1 MPSVTLHNPED
12 KAAIKRA
19 LPTATQKIITA
30 TVARLYVAYP
40 DPNSWTYSGIM
51 GGLALVQTKTTFLFR
66 IVDLMGSRGVIWEQE
81 LYENFEYTQERS
93 FFHTFAIDNCLA
105 AFSFADE
112 QEAGVFYK
120 KVSNRDTLKKVKS
133 SPNGSP
139 NGTPKSRKSGFF
151 GSKKEKKGT
160 KGKLDKTQIG
170 LPSNFRHLGH
180 IGWDPN
186 KGFNVQNI
194 DPEWKNLFEQLDKM
208 GVSQEDIQNNAEF
221 VSQFVQSRGGPGVK
235 PAPAAPASRGARPTP
250 APAVGGHQ
258 HSPSSG
264 AVPPASVMPVMKPT
278 TKPPP
283 PPPPASRRAPP
294 PPPPSRQSR
303 VAPAPPAPPAL
314 PSREPVHVA
323 APAPPSP
330 EPPRAYAPPTP
341 ARDTAPPPPPRPAYA
356 PPTSHQAPPP
366 PPRIRGAYVPA
377 PTPAPPPPPPFQS
390 SAGGPPPPPPPPMGG
405 FNSGGPP
412 PPPPPP
418 PPMGGSGAPPPP
430 PPPMGGSGAPPP
442 PPPPPPMGGG
452 PPPPPPPPPG
462 MGGSGGPPPPPP
474 PPGGAPNIALPPGGG
489 SAGRANLL
497 DSIRGAGGIGAL
509 RKTGVHEGV
518 PASAS
523 SRSPVPPPAPVEEEG
538 SSGDLA
544 SALAAAL
551 QMRKSRVAGSDD
563 EDESDDENWDDD

>member
-19 LPTATQKIITA
+19 LPTTTQKIITA

-51 GGLALVQTKTTFLFR
+51 GGLAFVQTKSTFFFR

-81 LYENFEYTQERS
+81 LYENFEYNQERS

-105 AFSFADE
+105 AFSFADD
-112 QEAGVFYK
+112 QEASVFYK
-120 KVSNRDTLKKVKS
+120 KVSNRETLKKSKS

-139 NGTPKSRKSGFF
+139 SATPKSRKSGFF
-151 GSKKEKKGT
+151 GSKKEKKGS

-221 VSQFVQSRGGPGVK
+221 VSQFVQSRGGPGATK
-235 PAPAAPASRGARPTP
+235 PAPAAPASRRV
-250 APAVGGHQ
+250 APASGGHQ
-258 HSPSSG
+258 QSPSGG
-264 AVPPASVMPVMKPT
+264 AVPSAAVMPVMKPT
-278 TKPPP
+278 VKPPP

-294 PPPPSRQSR
+294 PPPPSRLSR
-303 VAPAPPAPPAL
+303 VAPAPPSPAPPAL
-314 PSREPVHVA
+314 PSREPVH

-341 ARDTAPPPPPRPAYA
+341 ARDTAPPPPPRPSYA

-366 PPRIRGAYVPA
+366 PPPPVRGAYVPA
-377 PTPAPPPPPPFQS
+377 VATPPPPPPPFHS
-390 SAGGPPPPPPPPMGG
+390 S
-405 FNSGGPP
+405 
-412 PPPPPP
+412 
-418 PPMGGSGAPPPP
+418 GSGAPPPP
-430 PPPMGGSGAPPP
+430 PPPMGGFNHGGPPPPPPPPPMGGAGGPPP

-452 PPPPPPPPPG
+452 GPPPPPPPPG
-462 MGGSGGPPPPPP
+462 MGGSG
-474 PPGGAPNIALPPGGG
+474 APANALPAAGN

-497 DSIRGAGGIGAL
+497 ESIRGAGGIGAL
-509 RKTGVHEGV
+509 RKTGGSEG
-518 PASAS
+518 SA
-523 SRSPVPPPAPVEEEG
+523 SRSPIPPPPPAEEEG

-551 QMRKSRVAGSDD
+551 QMRKSRVTGSDD
-563 EDESDDENWDDD
+563 EEETDDENWDDD

>member
-19 LPTATQKIITA
+19 LPTTTQKIITA

-40 DPNSWTYSGIM
+40 DPSSWTYSGIM
-51 GGLALVQTKTTFLFR
+51 GGLAFVQTKSTFLFR

-81 LYENFEYTQERS
+81 LYENFDYTQERS

-105 AFSFADE
+105 AFSFADD
-112 QEAGVFYK
+112 QEASVFYK
-120 KVSNRDTLKKVKS
+120 KVSNREALKKPKS
-133 SPNGSP
+133 PTGSP
-139 NGTPKSRKSGFF
+139 GGTPKSRKSGFF
-151 GSKKEKKGT
+151 GSKKEKKSA

-221 VSQFVQSRGGPGVK
+221 VSQFVQSRGGPGVLK
-235 PAPAAPASRGARPTP
+235 PSPAAPASRSRPTP
-250 APAVGGHQ
+250 APASGGGHQ
-258 HSPSSG
+258 HHASSG
-264 AVPPASVMPVMKPT
+264 AVPSAAVLPVMKPT

-294 PPPPSRQSR
+294 PPPPSRLSR
-303 VAPAPPAPPAL
+303 VAPAPPASSNAPPAL
-314 PSREPVHVA
+314 PSREPAPVTVA
-323 APAPPSP
+323 S
-330 EPPRAYAPPTP
+330 
-341 ARDTAPPPPPRPAYA
+341 PPPPEPPRPAYA
-356 PPTSHQAPPP
+356 PPTPVRDTQAAPPP
-366 PPRIRGAYVPA
+366 PPRPSYAPPTSNNAPPPPPPPIRGAYVPA
-377 PTPAPPPPPPFQS
+377 PAPPPPPPFQS
-390 SAGGPPPPPPPPMGG
+390 GGGAPPPPPPPPPAGG

-418 PPMGGSGAPPPP
+418 PPMGGA
-430 PPPMGGSGAPPP
+430 
-442 PPPPPPMGGG
+442 GG
-452 PPPPPPPPPG
+452 PPPPPPPPP

-474 PPGGAPNIALPPGGG
+474 PPSGGGIIAPPGGAP
-489 SAGRANLL
+489 AGRANLL
-497 DSIRGAGGIGAL
+497 ESIRGAGGIGAL
-509 RKTGVHEGV
+509 RKTGPGETG
-518 PASAS
+518 SAP
-523 SRSPVPPPAPVEEEG
+523 SRSPAPPPAPAADESEG
-538 SSGDLA
+538 GSGDLA
-544 SALAAAL
+544 SALVAAL

-563 EDESDDENWDDD
+563 EDESDDENWDD

>member
-19 LPTATQKIITA
+19 LPTTSQKIITA

-51 GGLALVQTKTTFLFR
+51 GGLAFVQTKSTFFFR

-81 LYENFEYTQERS
+81 LYENFEYNQERS

-112 QEAGVFYK
+112 QEASVFYK
-120 KVSNRDTLKKVKS
+120 KVSNRESLKKSKS

-139 NGTPKSRKSGFF
+139 SATPKSRKSGFF

-221 VSQFVQSRGGPGVK
+221 VSQFVQSRGGPGITK
-235 PAPAAPASRGARPTP
+235 PAPAAPASRRVAPT
-250 APAVGGHQ
+250 AGGHQ
-258 HSPSSG
+258 QTPSTG
-264 AVPPASVMPVMKPT
+264 AVPSAAVMPVIKPT
-278 TKPPP
+278 VKPPP

-303 VAPAPPAPPAL
+303 VAPAPPAPLSPAPPAL

-323 APAPPSP
+323 APPSP
-330 EPPRAYAPPTP
+330 EPPRVYAPPTP
-341 ARDTAPPPPPRPAYA
+341 ARDTAPPPPPRPSYA

-366 PPRIRGAYVPA
+366 PPPPIRGAYVPA
-377 PTPAPPPPPPFQS
+377 VAAPPPPPPPFHS
-390 SAGGPPPPPPPPMGG
+390 SGGGPPPPPPPPMGG
-405 FNSGGPP
+405 FSHGGAPPPPPPPPMMGSGGPP

-418 PPMGGSGAPPPP
+418 PMGGA
-430 PPPMGGSGAPPP
+430 
-442 PPPPPPMGGG
+442 
-452 PPPPPPPPPG
+452 
-462 MGGSGGPPPPPP
+462 
-474 PPGGAPNIALPPGGG
+474 
-489 SAGRANLL
+489 
-497 DSIRGAGGIGAL
+497 
-509 RKTGVHEGV
+509 
-518 PASAS
+518 
-523 SRSPVPPPAPVEEEG
+523 
-538 SSGDLA
+538 
-544 SALAAAL
+544 
-551 QMRKSRVAGSDD
+551 
-563 EDESDDENWDDD
+563 

>member
-19 LPTATQKIITA
+19 LPTTTQKIITA

-51 GGLALVQTKTTFLFR
+51 GGVAFVQTKSTFLFR

-105 AFSFADE
+105 AFSFADD
-112 QEAGVFYK
+112 QEASVFYK
-120 KVSNRDTLKKVKS
+120 KVSNREALKKSKS
-133 SPNGSP
+133 PSGSP
-139 NGTPKSRKSGFF
+139 GGTPKSRKSGFF

-221 VSQFVQSRGGPGVK
+221 VSQFVQSRGGPGAAK
-235 PAPAAPASRGARPTP
+235 PVPAAPTSRARPTP
-250 APAVGGHQ
+250 TPSSGGHQ
-258 HSPSSG
+258 QHSSSSG
-264 AVPPASVMPVMKPT
+264 VPSAAVLPVMKPT

-294 PPPPSRQSR
+294 PPPPSRLSR
-303 VAPAPPAPPAL
+303 VAPAPPPSSSAPPAL
-314 PSREPVHVA
+314 PSREPAPVA
-323 APAPPSP
+323 VAAPPSP
-330 EPPRAYAPPTP
+330 EPPRSSYAPPAP
-341 ARDTAPPPPPRPAYA
+341 ARETQAAPPPPPRPA
-356 PPTSHQAPPP
+356 
-366 PPRIRGAYVPA
+366 
-377 PTPAPPPPPPFQS
+377 
-390 SAGGPPPPPPPPMGG
+390 G
-405 FNSGGPP
+405 FSSGGPP

-418 PPMGGSGAPPPP
+418 PPMGGA
-430 PPPMGGSGAPPP
+430 GGPPP
-442 PPPPPPMGGG
+442 PPPPPPMGGAGG
-452 PPPPPPPPPG
+452 PPPPPPPPPPA
-462 MGGSGGPPPPPP
+462 GG
-474 PPGGAPNIALPPGGG
+474 GGAPSIALPPAAG

-497 DSIRGAGGIGAL
+497 ESIRGAGGIGAL
-509 RKTGVHEGV
+509 RKTGHGD
-518 PASAS
+518 PGSAP
-523 SRSPVPPPAPVEEEG
+523 SRSPIPPPAPSADEGEG

-544 SALAAAL
+544 LALAAAL

-563 EDESDDENWDDD
+563 EDESDDENWDD